1 MEIKNLW
8 YDDNGDMIVETSE
21 DKVLKFSNPVVTNV
35 NLGGRP
41 LPSENPEITIKI
53 NFRDDK

>member
-21 DKVLKFSNPVVTNV
+21 GKVLKFINPVVTDV
-35 NLGGRP
+35 NLGGEP
-41 LPSENPEITIKI
+41 LSAENPEITIK
-53 NFRDDK
+53 F